1 MKLTLEEL
9 AIAETARA
17 ELLETPLPPAMG
29 QLGCLAAIAGVVVLV
44 AWPPVVDAL
53 PALSFFT
60 PFVMLFAVLGVVGGP
75 VFLMFGG
82 QSGRNAGRAA
92 IEASLRVFEDANADR
107 EEQLRAAAVLL
118 QRAYISQG
126 PSTDLIMDVEEA
138 RERIGDGLGLVLE
151 VEQHFSERFGSWPV
165 FDSSEDADE

>member
-1 MKLTLEEL
+1 MKPTLEEL
-9 AIAETARA
+9 AIAEAARA

-29 QLGCLAAIAGVVVLV
+29 QLGCLAAIAGVLVLV
-44 AWPPVVDAL
+44 AWPPVVEAL

-60 PFVMLFAVLGVVGGP
+60 PFVMLFAVVGIVGGP

-82 QSGRNAGRAA
+82 QSGRNAARAA
-92 IEASLRVFEDANADR
+92 IEASLRVLEDANAERD
-107 EEQLRAAAVLL
+107 EQLRAAAVLL
-118 QRAYISQG
+118 ERAYISQG

-151 VEQHFSERFGSWPV
+151 VERHFFERFGSWPV
-165 FDSSEDADE
+165 FDASEDVDE

>member
-9 AIAETARA
+9 AIAEAARA

-29 QLGCLAAIAGVVVLV
+29 QVGCLAAIAGVLVLV
-44 AWPPVVDAL
+44 VWPPVVEAL
-53 PALSFFT
+53 PLLSFFT
-60 PFVMLFAVLGVVGGP
+60 PFMMLFAVLGVVGGP

-82 QSGRNAGRAA
+82 QSGRNAARAA

-107 EEQLRAAAVLL
+107 DELLRAAAVLL
-118 QRAYISQG
+118 ERAYISEG
-126 PSTDLIMDVEEA
+126 PSTELIMDVAEA
-138 RERIGDGLGLVLE
+138 RDRVGAGLGLVLE
-151 VEQHFSERFGSWPV
+151 VERHFSQRFGSWPV

>member
-9 AIAETARA
+9 AIAEAARA

-29 QLGCLAAIAGVVVLV
+29 QVGCLAAIAGVLVLV
-44 AWPPVVDAL
+44 VWPPVVEAL
-53 PALSFFT
+53 PLLSFFT
-60 PFVMLFAVLGVVGGP
+60 PFMMLFAVLGVVGGP

-82 QSGRNAGRAA
+82 QSGRNAARAA

-107 EEQLRAAAVLL
+107 DELLRAAAVLL
-118 QRAYISQG
+118 ERAYISQG
-126 PSTDLIMDVEEA
+126 PSTELIMDVAEA
-138 RERIGDGLGLVLE
+138 RDRVGAGLGLVLE
-151 VEQHFSERFGSWPV
+151 VERHFSQRFGSWPV

>member
-9 AIAETARA
+9 AIAEAARA

>member
-1 MKLTLEEL
+1 M
-9 AIAETARA
+9 
-17 ELLETPLPPAMG
+17 
-29 QLGCLAAIAGVVVLV
+29 
-44 AWPPVVDAL
+44 
-53 PALSFFT
+53 
-60 PFVMLFAVLGVVGGP
+60 MLFAVLGVVGGP

-82 QSGRNAGRAA
+82 QSGRNAARAA

>member
-9 AIAETARA
+9 AIAEAARA

-60 PFVMLFAVLGVVGGP
+60 PFVMLFAVLGVSRWARLPHVRRPVG
-75 VFLMFGG
+75 
-82 QSGRNAGRAA
+82 
-92 IEASLRVFEDANADR
+92 
-107 EEQLRAAAVLL
+107 
-118 QRAYISQG
+118 
-126 PSTDLIMDVEEA
+126 
-138 RERIGDGLGLVLE
+138 
-151 VEQHFSERFGSWPV
+151 SERREGGHRGVIAGVRGRECGS
-165 FDSSEDADE
+165 

>member
-9 AIAETARA
+9 AIAEAARA

-44 AWPPVVDAL
+44 VWLPVVDAL

-60 PFVMLFAVLGVVGGP
+60 PFVMLFAVLGAVGGP

-107 EEQLRAAAVLL
+107 DELLRAAAVLL
-118 QRAYISQG
+118 ERAYISRG
-126 PSTDLIMDVEEA
+126 PSTELIIDVAEA
-138 RERIGDGLGLVLE
+138 RDRVGEGLGLVLE
-151 VEQHFSERFGSWPV
+151 VERHFAERFGSWPV
-165 FDSSEDADE
+165 FDSSEDAHE